1 MDPISRQKL
10 NQVFTELRAGQLK
23 GVAAEPQDK
32 THFKS
37 KFDRW
42 GSRVVITLDR
52 SSKLGKVLGYTGVI
66 LGMLTLTL
74 PLYLAIKGK
83 FTRYVDPVRQNGN
96 REGAFLS
103 QVSKSQWKSLS
114 RFSKGEQ
121 DTHKDPAKDRIL
133 RSNAMKLISNRK
145 EAQELQPLLKQ
156 CTTRQLCQLARG
168 IAKEDNVK
176 VDEPVAAPGESSP
189 VAQEAE
195 GEASAK
201 AVVSDRAKKVDSA
214 VPEYRFTWSP
224 AVFEQLREVQRGI
237 KSPLLDEPI
246 LKTFD
251 NYETLRAQA
260 QERIKFE
267 GGLQPGLVAGAAPES
282 AIQGAPDLKGPLP
295 AQDLRGIR
303 ALAAELMLPA
313 NLARASAM
321 LQAGDKAS
329 AAVRQVLFEHKDA
342 LALVCARPDGAEDA
356 RMPAGLA
363 DALRQ
368 ALNLPGPLQA
378 EPPPTAAQWQD
389 HLQQVTSAIESLSA
403 GQAQGLGQALSEVAD
418 KFDFAPYSERLQAID
433 TGLDGPVGGF
443 FEEVF
448 KNYFSQQ
455 PPEDRRAMVAS
466 LLRQSTPADSADL
479 QLAALL
485 KGAGPFMHKTLQLF
499 CDRIEVESTKIALSS
514 VKTGLT
520 PIDTELKTAML
531 NRIVQDSAG
540 KIEALRG
547 VRTLGA
553 ASVGEALLA
562 DVKEPPGADGQAV
575 SRRVVIKLLRPGI
588 VERAARERAF
598 FAEAASHHA
607 GMGQTF
613 AGIAEQIEAEMNLQS
628 EARNVQRGQVYNGQ
642 AKDLQAMELSDL
654 APAQADYM
662 VVKQAPGS
670 ALQQYIDLCEKAARG
685 ENVPE
690 SFNALEFGRKAAQ
703 QVAELGRVWMA
714 QAIAGNGF
722 FHGDLHAGNLMFQ
735 GDSGLLTAID
745 FGNAAAIEPGQQE
758 IAIRLGLTLEQGHPR
773 LFEKQF
779 RRLLG
784 PSAESLAWAS
794 KEALTQAIR
803 AIMRNGNLGGGE
815 KLAEI
820 LNEYTSLGI
829 EVPAFI
835 SNFSRSMMMLEETLG
850 RLNQANYINHLRSN
864 PATAALLKRRDE
876 FDMQRHGP
884 VTQATRDKVTQ
895 EIRRIDA
902 RIDAFE
908 APEPVSMSD
917 AFGQALGP
925 HVGKLAWRAG
935 LGFTARTLRGGVKEL
950 TSEKDLKIAQIKD
963 AIKALEYQISDWKG
977 APNVQ
982 GLLVKQR
989 NTLQSELNE
998 LQAPES
1004 QKGAA

>member
-1 MDPISRQKL
+1 MDAISRQKL
-10 NQVFTELRAGQLK
+10 NQVFTDLRAGQLK
-23 GVAAEPQDK
+23 GAAAEPQGK

-37 KFDRW
+37 KLDRW
-42 GSRVVITLDR
+42 GHNTQTSLDR
-52 SSKLGKVLGYTGVI
+52 SSTLGKVLGYTGVI
-66 LGMLTLTL
+66 LGMVTLTL

-83 FTRYVDPVRQNGN
+83 FTRYVDPVTLTGS
-96 REGAFLS
+96 REDAFLS

-114 RFSKGEQ
+114 QFSKGERE
-121 DTHKDPAKDRIL
+121 THKDPAKDRIL

-145 EAQELQPLLKQ
+145 EAQELQALLKQ
-156 CTTRQLCQLARG
+156 CSTRQLCQLARG
-168 IAKEDNVK
+168 IAKEDKVK
-176 VDEPVAAPGESSP
+176 VDRPGAAPGESSP

-195 GEASAK
+195 GEASVK
-201 AVVSDRAKKVDSA
+201 ALVSDVVKKVDAALPS
-214 VPEYRFTWSP
+214 YQFTWSP

-251 NYETLRAQA
+251 DYEAHRAQA
-260 QERIKFE
+260 QERVKFE
-267 GGLQPGLVAGAAPES
+267 GGLQPGLVAGAAPEP
-282 AIQGAPDLKGPLP
+282 AIQGVPDLKGPLP
-295 AQDLRGIR
+295 AKDLGGVR

-313 NLARASAM
+313 NLARASAV
-321 LQAGDKAS
+321 LQGGDKAS
-329 AAVRQVLFEHKDA
+329 AAVRQALFEHKDA
-342 LALVCARPDGAEDA
+342 LALVCARPDAAADA
-356 RMPAGLA
+356 QMPAGLA

-368 ALNLPGPLQA
+368 ALNLPGPLET

-389 HLQQVTSAIESLSA
+389 HLQQVTSAIEGLSA
-403 GQAQGLGQALSEVAD
+403 GQAQGLGQALSKVAD

-433 TGLDGPVGGF
+433 TGLDGPIGGF

-520 PIDTELKTAML
+520 PIDPELKTAML
-531 NRIVQDSAG
+531 NRIVQDSGG

-562 DVKEPPGADGQAV
+562 DVQESPRADGQAA

-588 VERAARERAF
+588 IERAARERAF

-628 EARNVQRGQVYNGQ
+628 EARNVQRGKVYNGQ

-654 APAQADYM
+654 VPAQPDYM

-685 ENVPE
+685 EKVPA
-690 SFNALEFGRKAAQ
+690 SFKPLEFGRKAAE
-703 QVAELGRVWMA
+703 QVAELGRVWLA

-722 FHGDLHAGNLMFQ
+722 FHGDLHAGNLMFD

-758 IAIRLGLTLEQGHPR
+758 TAIRLALTLEQGHPR

-784 PSAESLAWAS
+784 PSAESLAWAK
-794 KEALTQAIR
+794 KESLTSAIR
-803 AIMRNGNLGGGE
+803 SIMRDANLGTAE

-820 LNEYTSLGI
+820 LNEYTSVGI
-829 EVPAFI
+829 EVPAVV

-850 RLNQANYINHLRSN
+850 RLNQANYLNHLRSD
-864 PATAALLKRRDE
+864 PATAALLKSRDE
-876 FDMQRHGP
+876 FDAQRQGP
-884 VTQATRDKVTQ
+884 LPQAVRDRLDKQ
-895 EIRRIDA
+895 IKNIDA

-908 APEPVSMSD
+908 APKAVSMGD
-917 AFGQALGP
+917 AFARAIEP
-925 HVGKLAWRAG
+925 HGGKLVWRAG
-935 LGFTARTLRGGVKEL
+935 LGFTARVIKGGLKESTGVDL
-950 TSEKDLKIAQIKD
+950 EIARLKDQIKD
-963 AIKALEYQISDWKG
+963 LDRVIKDWDG
-977 APNVQ
+977 APNIQ
-982 GLLVKQR
+982 GDLKLER
-989 NTLQSELNE
+989 DALQKKLDA
-998 LQAPES
+998 LGTPEDP
-1004 QKGAA
+1004 QGVA